1 MYERQICKLLQK
13 RGVPSKKNIHLEK
26 NPKTKNL
33 F

>member
-13 RGVPSKKNIHLEK
+13 REVPSKKNSLGK
-26 NPKTKNL
+26 KTKTKNL